1 MRRQPKRRRR
11 PKKWLYPLSVERE
24 YEKLLLKLCS
34 DMQAEI
40 ERRLPLL
47 RDIRQDG
54 LDDMPAGGGWFERLR
69 QWLMAVSGSLT
80 ASKEAAMSAVKLL
93 LQQADRF
100 NRRQFHAVV
109 RSVYGV
115 EVFTHEPWLLELL
128 SEFEADNIRLIQSI
142 PAQYLETLH
151 GKMVATIRNGGS
163 HRDLVALIRDS
174 YRLPKSR
181 ARLIARDQTGKLNGQ
196 LTRYRQQQ
204 IGVEEYV
211 WRGVLD
217 SREREHHVERE
228 GEKFRWSEPPEGGHP
243 GMDFQCRCYAEAVF
257 PDLEDLKGVVY
268 EHPLRP
274 SAG

>member
-1 MRRQPKRRRR
+1 MRRKPRQRRR

-24 YEKLLLKLCS
+24 YEKLLLKLCD

-80 ASKEAAMSAVKLL
+80 ASKEAAISAVRLL
-93 LQQADRF
+93 L
-100 NRRQFHAVV
+100 
-109 RSVYGV
+109 
-115 EVFTHEPWLLELL
+115 HEPWLLELL
-128 SEFEADNIRLIQSI
+128 GEFEADNIRLIQSI

-163 HRDLVALIRDS
+163 HRDLVTLIRDS

-217 SREREHHVERE
+217 SREREHHIERE
-228 GEKFRWSEPPEGGHP
+228 GGKFRWSEPPEGGHP

>member
-1 MRRQPKRRRR
+1 MQRKPRQRRK

-24 YEKLLLKLCS
+24 YEKLLLKLCD

-40 ERRLPLL
+40 EKRLPLL

-100 NRRQFHAVV
+100 NHRQFHAVV

-128 SEFEADNIRLIQSI
+128 GEFEADNIRLIQSI
-142 PAQYLETLH
+142 PAQ
-151 GKMVATIRNGGS
+151 
-163 HRDLVALIRDS
+163 LIR
-174 YRLPKSR
+174 
-181 ARLIARDQTGKLNGQ
+181 
-196 LTRYRQQQ
+196 
-204 IGVEEYV
+204 
-211 WRGVLD
+211 
-217 SREREHHVERE
+217 
-228 GEKFRWSEPPEGGHP
+228 
-243 GMDFQCRCYAEAVF
+243 
-257 PDLEDLKGVVY
+257 
-268 EHPLRP
+268 
-274 SAG
+274 